1 MKFKRKIL
9 LEGKPKKGKSKR
21 ISLKAME
28 QWNKMILGK
37 SNNNKF
43 RRKPI
48 TRKLYIECESTGGG
62 AANQNL
68 RERAQEIIEKI
79 NLKAKKAPV
88 IELLPEKIIR
98 DKYL

>member
-9 LEGKPKKGKSKR
+9 LEESPKRQKQR

-68 RERAQEIIEKI
+68 RERGARNNRK
-79 NLKAKKAPV
+79 NKLKSKKAPV
-88 IELLPEKIIR
+88 IELLPEK
-98 DKYL
+98 

>member
-1 MKFKRKIL
+1 
-9 LEGKPKKGKSKR
+9 
-21 ISLKAME
+21 ME